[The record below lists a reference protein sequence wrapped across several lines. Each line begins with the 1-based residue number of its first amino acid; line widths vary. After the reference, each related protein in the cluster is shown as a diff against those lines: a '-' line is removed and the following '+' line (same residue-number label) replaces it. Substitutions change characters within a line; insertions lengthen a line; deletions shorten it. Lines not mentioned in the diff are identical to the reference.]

1 MIPRL
6 LLTTLCLCSVITPA
20 LASTR
25 NEPLAVFH
33 LEPHP
38 GGTAMMTVRASVRG
52 HEGRFMFDTGG
63 GISYISPAFAQKVGC
78 KAWGQISGFTL
89 TGQRLDMP
97 RCDGL
102 AFDVQGRTF
111 NAPIAGVFDIM
122 KFMPPNVP
130 VLDGSIG
137 LDVFAG
143 RAITLSLAERTLTLE
158 SRASL
163 AARMKRGREVRI
175 RLVREA
181 EGVALTVVVGVV
193 TSEGTAWMEIDSGNG
208 GANVIARH
216 LAPLLNVKTGIKEPQ
231 PASFSLVGGIP
242 VIGNVR
248 VNETL
253 IMDGNIGTRFLVS
266 WDLTLDLEKSRAWL
280 APAKQPLA
288 GLKQKIRLPFAVQ

>member
-6 LLTTLCLCSVITPA
+6 LLTALCLCSVITPA

-25 NEPLAVFH
+25 NQPLAVFH

-38 GGTAMMTVRASVRG
+38 GGTAMMTVRAKVRG
-52 HEGRFMFDTGG
+52 SEGLFMFDTGG
-63 GISYISPAFAQKVGC
+63 GISYISPSFAQTVGC
-78 KAWGQISGFTL
+78 RVWGQITGFTL

-97 RCDGL
+97 HCDGL

-111 NAPIAGVFDIM
+111 NAPIAGIFDIM
-122 KFMPPNVP
+122 KFMPPHVP
-130 VLDGSIG
+130 KLDGSLG

-143 RAITLSLAERTLTLE
+143 RAITLSLADRTLTLE

-163 AARMKRGREVRI
+163 TARMT

-181 EGVALTVVVGVV
+181 EGVALAVVVGVV

-208 GANVIARH
+208 GANVIAKH
-216 LAPLLNVKTGIKEPQ
+216 LAPLLNVKTGTKEPQ
-231 PASFSLVGGIP
+231 PANFSLVGGIP
-242 VIGNVR
+242 VTGNVR
-248 VNETL
+248 VNEKL
-253 IMDGNIGTRFLVS
+253 IMDGNIGTRFLIN

-280 APAKQPLA
+280 TPAKARQPL
-288 GLKQKIRLPFAVQ
+288 PV